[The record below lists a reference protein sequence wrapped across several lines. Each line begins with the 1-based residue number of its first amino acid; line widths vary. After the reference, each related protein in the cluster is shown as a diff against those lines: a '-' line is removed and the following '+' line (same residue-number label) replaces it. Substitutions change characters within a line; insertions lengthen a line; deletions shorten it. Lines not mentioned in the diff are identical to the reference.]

1 MSDAPRR
8 ERRSPMVMLL
18 DAATRL
24 AIVALAKPQPRVRAA
39 GNPRRAG
46 MIWLVAGVV
55 LAVAGTAVVVGAL
68 LAGPG
73 DLSLLPPH
81 AAARKP
87 AAVDP
92 VPSSPVRSAAE
103 AAAAVTTTTTPDPSS
118 APAAPSTGSAAPPAA
133 AAVPLTARYATAGG
147 GTGLLGYTAEVT
159 IGNPGVTRH
168 DGWRLTLT
176 LPRDTLQVA
185 QVSGAVARQ
194 DGATWTFEPDATTRS
209 VPASRTVLIS
219 FEVQGATLLGA
230 APTDCRI
237 DGRAC
242 SGVDGSPAP

>member
-24 AIVALAKPQPRVRAA
+24 AIVAQAKPQPRIQAA

-46 MIWLVAGVV
+46 MIWLAAGAL
-55 LAVAGTAVVVGAL
+55 LAVAGTAVVVAAL

-73 DLSLLPPH
+73 DLALLPPH
-81 AAARKP
+81 APARKP

-92 VPSSPVRSAAE
+92 VPSSPSRAETE
-103 AAAAVTTTTTPDPSS
+103 AAAAVRTTTTPDPSS
-118 APAAPSTGSAAPPAA
+118 APAAPGTDSAAPPA

-194 DGATWTFEPDATTRS
+194 DGATWTFEPDTTTRS

-237 DGRAC
+237 DGLPC
-242 SGVDGSPAP
+242 SGIDGSPAS